1 MCGDTYC
8 LTYKNAL
15 GMDWSTSNQS
25 SRPVV
30 AIVPQSQAIVLA
42 FFSLLTGYT
51 AAAATKA
58 YDIASESNGV

>member
-1 MCGDTYC
+1 VCGDTYG
-8 LTYKNAL
+8 LSYKNAI
-15 GMDWSTSNQS
+15 GMDWTTSSQS

-30 AIVPQSQAIVLA
+30 AIVPQSKAIVLA